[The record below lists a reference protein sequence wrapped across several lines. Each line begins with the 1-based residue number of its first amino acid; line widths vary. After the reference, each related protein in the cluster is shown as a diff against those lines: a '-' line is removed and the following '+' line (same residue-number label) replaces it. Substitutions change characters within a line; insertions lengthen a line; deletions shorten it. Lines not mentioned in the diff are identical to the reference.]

1 VVEGI
6 RFIYT
11 TDERFLRRFTTGYAV
26 LAMRIGF
33 RIGTREHETAAGS
46 QKARNWYFLTAK
58 LLDVSVNGTF
68 GAVE

>member
-1 VVEGI
+1 MVEGI

-26 LAMRIGF
+26 LAM